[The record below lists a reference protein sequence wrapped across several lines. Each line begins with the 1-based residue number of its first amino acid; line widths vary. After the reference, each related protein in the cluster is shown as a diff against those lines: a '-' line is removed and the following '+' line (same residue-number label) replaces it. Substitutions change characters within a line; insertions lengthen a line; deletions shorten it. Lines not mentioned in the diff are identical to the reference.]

1 MLIYLEDVLVAK
13 DLKGREIRKK
23 DKISEA
29 SLARLP
35 YYLRAL
41 YVLDDEGYEIASSQD
56 LAELAGTNSAQV
68 RKDLSY
74 LGEFGRKGVG
84 YNVKF
89 LIQVLE
95 KALGVSRKRTAV
107 LVGVGRLG
115 EAILSSKN
123 IRERGFD
130 FVAAFDI
137 DPQKIGKTV
146 AGVPVYSFDD
156 LERVLEGEKID
167 IGIIAVSPEAAQ
179 QVADKLVKAGVKGIL
194 NFVPVPLKVSVPM
207 RTVCIAA
214 EMQLLSY
221 EIKKKKPRQKRRTVR
236 FGS

>member
-1 MLIYLEDVLVAK
+1 MEKEKQNSKEAK
-13 DLKGREIRKK
+13 KK
-23 DKISEA
+23 NKIPEA

-56 LAELAGTNSAQV
+56 IADLAGSNSAQV

-84 YNVKF
+84 YNVKY

-95 KALGVSRKRTAV
+95 KVLGVSQKRTAV
-107 LVGVGRLG
+107 LVGAGRLG
-115 EAILSSKN
+115 EAILSSRN
-123 IRERGFD
+123 IRERGFE
-130 FVAAFDI
+130 FVAAFDV
-137 DPQKIGKTV
+137 DPEKIGKV
-146 AGVPVYSFDD
+146 IAGVPVYNIND
-156 LERVLEGEKID
+156 LEWILEGEKID
-167 IGIIAVSPEAAQ
+167 IGVIAVPPEAAQ
-179 QVADKLVKAGVKGIL
+179 QVAEKLVRAGVKGIL
-194 NFVPVPLKVSVPM
+194 NFVPVPVKVNVPV

-221 EIKKKKPRQKRRTVR
+221 EIKKKKPRQKFRPLKMDT
-236 FGS
+236 

>member
-1 MLIYLEDVLVAK
+1 LEKEKQHIRDTKDVKKKNKIPEATLV
-13 DLKGREIRKK
+13 
-23 DKISEA
+23 
-29 SLARLP
+29 RLP

-56 LAELAGTNSAQV
+56 IADLAGSNSAQV

-84 YNVKF
+84 YNVKY

-95 KALGVSRKRTAV
+95 KILGVSRKRTAV

-115 EAILSSKN
+115 EAILSSQN
-123 IRERGFD
+123 IRKRGFD
-130 FVAAFDI
+130 FVAAFDV
-137 DPQKIGKTV
+137 DPVKIGKV
-146 AGVPVYSFDD
+146 IAGVPVYDFNQ
-156 LERVLEGEKID
+156 LEKILEGEKID
-167 IGIIAVSPEAAQ
+167 IGVIAVPPEAAQ
-179 QVADKLVKAGVKGIL
+179 QVAERLVRAGVKGIL
-194 NFVPVPLKVSVPM
+194 NFVPVPVKVPVPM

-221 EIKKKKPRQKRRTVR
+221 HIKRKKPRQKIRLLKMNA
-236 FGS
+236 